1 MACIVNVVDIVGNG
15 KIVEIVGYLGWQ
27 LAARI
32 IPSDMDPSRLQLTV
46 HNVHKIHNIRGSGFR
61 VFLLGILSFWL

>member
-32 IPSDMDPSRLQLTV
+32 IPSDMDPSRHVGT
-46 HNVHKIHNIRGSGFR
+46 
-61 VFLLGILSFWL
+61 